1 MLTVNGMVLAATK
14 AASSTNVSNVA
25 GKKTGLAGW
34 IIAGD
39 IMMIPIILA
48 SIIALAIVIERFLY
62 LRQVRLDSDTFMDKI
77 RRILAADRID
87 EALSICENTPGPIP
101 SLIRAGIEERG
112 GSKEEI
118 KEAIE
123 EAATREMPVLERY
136 LPALGTI
143 ANISPLLGLLGTVL
157 GMIRSTD
164 VLATQGVAMASGV
177 KAGVG
182 LIGGIS
188 TALITTAAGL
198 LVAIPVLVAYNYF
211 VNKVNSLILEM
222 EIRSTELVGLL
233 TGKEKKGRTRSGSGK
248 RWEKI

>member
-1 MLTVNGMVLAATK
+1 MFSVNGMVLAATK
-14 AASSTNVSNVA
+14 VVSSTNVGQVA

-34 IIAGD
+34 IVSGGV
-39 IMMIPIILA
+39 MMIPIILA

-77 RRILAADRID
+77 RRVLGADRID

-101 SLIRAGIEERG
+101 GLIRAGIEERG

-123 EAATREMPVLERY
+123 EAATREMPALERY

-143 ANISPLLGLLGTVL
+143 ANVSPLLGLLGTVL
-157 GMIRSTD
+157 GMIKSTD
-164 VLATQGVAMASGV
+164 VLATQGTANT
-177 KAGVG
+177 VG
-182 LIGGIS
+182 LVGGIS
-188 TALITTAAGL
+188 VALVTTAAGL
-198 LVAIPVLVAYNYF
+198 LVAIPVLVAHNYF
-211 VNKVNSLILEM
+211 VNRVNSLILEM

-233 TGKEKKGRTRSGSGK
+233 TGKVKRTRSKNGSGK

>member
-1 MLTVNGMVLAATK
+1 MFSVNGIVLAATK
-14 AASSTNVSNVA
+14 AVSSTNFSQVA
-25 GKKTGLAGW
+25 GKKSGIAGW
-34 IIAGD
+34 VVSGGV
-39 IMMIPIILA
+39 MMIPIIIA
-48 SIIALAIVIERFLY
+48 SIVALAIIIERFLY
-62 LRQVRLDSDTFMDKI
+62 LRQVRLDGDSFMDKI
-77 RRILAADRID
+77 RRVLGADRVE

-101 SLIRAGIEERG
+101 GLIRAGIEERE

-123 EAATREMPVLERY
+123 DAATREMPALERY

-157 GMIRSTD
+157 GMIKSTD
-164 VLATQGVAMASGV
+164 VLATQGTANTL
-177 KAGVG
+177 G
-182 LIGGIS
+182 LVGGIS

-198 LVAIPVLVAYNYF
+198 LVAIPVLVSHNYF
-211 VNKVNSLILEM
+211 VNRVNSLILEM

-233 TGKEKKGRTRSGSGK
+233 TGKVKPARSRNGSGK